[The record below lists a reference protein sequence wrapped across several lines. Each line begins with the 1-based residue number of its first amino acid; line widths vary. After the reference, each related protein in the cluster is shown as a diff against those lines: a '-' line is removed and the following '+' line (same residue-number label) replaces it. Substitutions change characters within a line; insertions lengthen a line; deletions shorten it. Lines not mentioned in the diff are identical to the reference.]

1 MKSRGFWQSI
11 ICAFAIFGVL
21 VFGTLLYLMISNQ
34 FQLGS
39 MVRLVY
45 IMKKDSLKEIQ
56 ASNLVR
62 GAMRGMADSLN
73 DPYSTYL
80 SSNDYKELNERLAA
94 SFGGV
99 GIVMAPN
106 DKDQIVV
113 VAPIKKTP
121 AEKAGIKSGDIITKI
136 NGKSTEKMNPD
147 QAVQLIR
154 GKNGTRVKLSVY
166 REKDQKE
173 YNFNLVRRKIN
184 VPSVDSKIVKKEP
197 KIAYIQ
203 IVQFTSKT
211 PEEFLDQ
218 LNNMMDKGMEGLII
232 DLRDDPG
239 GDFGS
244 AVEIADTIM
253 DKGNIVKIVNR
264 EGTSEVYS
272 STPGGINVP
281 IAVLVNKGSAS
292 AAEIL
297 SGALKDNGL
306 AVLVGE
312 KTYGKGLVQTVYPL
326 MGGDALKLTTQKYF
340 TPRGIDINR
349 KGIAPDYVVTALE
362 DSEEDTQ
369 LDKAISLIADK
380 IQ

>member
-1 MKSRGFWQSI
+1 
-11 ICAFAIFGVL
+11 
-21 VFGTLLYLMISNQ
+21 MISNQ

-45 IMKKDSLKEIQ
+45 IMKKDSLKEIK

-62 GAMRGMADSLN
+62 GAMQGMADSLN
-73 DPYSTYL
+73 DPYSSYL

-121 AEKAGIKSGDIITKI
+121 AERAGIKSGDIITKI

-173 YNFNLVRRKIN
+173 YSFNLVRRKIN